1 MRLIGPAVI
10 LVLNVILAPHAADAQ
25 QTGKVYRIGILET
38 IAASRNATNID
49 AFRQGLKEL
58 GYVEGQNLA
67 IEYRSADGRAERFA
81 DLAAELLWLQVD
93 LIVTRGTP
101 AALAAKKATKTVPIV
116 MAASGDPLGSG
127 IVASLARPGGNITG
141 LSSIVADLGPKRL
154 ELLKEALQTVSR
166 VGVVA
171 NMSNPAIE
179 AEWRQIQ
186 AAARLL
192 GIDTELLDIRTEVD
206 IESAFEKVRRR
217 RADALI
223 VTLDALTQTNRERI
237 ATLSAKHRLPA
248 VYASREFMEVGGL
261 LAYGVSYPHL
271 YRRAATFVDRI
282 FKGTKPGELPVE
294 QPTRFDLVINL
305 KTAKA
310 LGLTIPQTVLLQ
322 ADQVIE

>member
-10 LVLNVILAPHAADAQ
+10 LVLNVILAPHAAEAQ
-25 QTGKVYRIGILET
+25 QAGKVYRIGILET

-81 DLAAELLWLQVD
+81 DLAAELLRLQVD

>member
-25 QTGKVYRIGILET
+25 QAGKVYRIGILET

>member
-10 LVLNVILAPHAADAQ
+10 LVLNVILAAHAAEAQ
-25 QTGKVYRIGILET
+25 QAGKVYRIGILET

-81 DLAAELLWLQVD
+81 DLAAELLRLQVD

>member
-10 LVLNVILAPHAADAQ
+10 LVLNVILAPHAAEAQ
-25 QTGKVYRIGILET
+25 QAGKVYRIGILET

-81 DLAAELLWLQVD
+81 DLAAELLRLQVD

-271 YRRAATFVDRI
+271 YRRAATFADRI